1 MICHLLSELVLFSS
15 KVSYT
20 KVPNINSVRQSHA
33 FLPAIVRSQKSL
45 RYRVSSPRSCHLLLM
60 TGGPTNSLCLDVTGF
75 AEAPNRKT
83 AGFTGSGGC
92 ETWWEIFFLL
102 SDSSDIVLFHYFFLA
117 LWQTCWSL
125 HVLPIDKV
133 VNMY

>member
-1 MICHLLSELVLFSS
+1 MICHLLSELLLFSS
-15 KVSYT
+15 KLSHT

-33 FLPAIVRSQKSL
+33 FFPTIVRSQKSPW
-45 RYRVSSPRSCHLLLM
+45 YRVPSPRSCHLLLM

-102 SDSSDIVLFHYFFLA
+102 SDSYLILFYFIIFFLPFDRPVGA
-117 LWQTCWSL
+117 CPSHRQSG
-125 HVLPIDKV
+125 
-133 VNMY
+133 

>member
-1 MICHLLSELVLFSS
+1 MICHLLSGLVLFSS

-45 RYRVSSPRSCHLLLM
+45 RYRVPSPRSCHLLLM

-102 SDSSDIVLFHYFFLA
+102 SDSSDIVLFHYFFLT

-125 HVLPIDKV
+125 SFP
-133 VNMY
+133 

>member
-1 MICHLLSELVLFSS
+1 MICHLLSGLVLFSS
-15 KVSYT
+15 KLSHT
-20 KVPNINSVRQSHA
+20 KVPNINSMRQSHA
-33 FLPAIVRSQKSL
+33 FLPTIVRSQKSPW
-45 RYRVSSPRSCHLLLM
+45 YRVPSPRSCHLLLM

-102 SDSSDIVLFHYFFLA
+102 SDSSDIVLFHYFFLT
-117 LWQTCWSL
+117 L
-125 HVLPIDKV
+125 
-133 VNMY
+133 

>member
-1 MICHLLSELVLFSS
+1 MICHLLSELLLFSS
-15 KVSYT
+15 KLSHT

-45 RYRVSSPRSCHLLLM
+45 RYRVPSPRSCHLLLM
-60 TGGPTNSLCLDVTGF
+60 TGGPTNSLCLDVTGL

-102 SDSSDIVLFHYFFLA
+102 SDSSDIVLFHYFFLT

-125 HVLPIDKV
+125 SFP
-133 VNMY
+133 

>member
-1 MICHLLSELVLFSS
+1 MICHLLSGLLLFSS
-15 KVSYT
+15 KLSHT
-20 KVPNINSVRQSHA
+20 KVPNINSMRQSHA
-33 FLPAIVRSQKSL
+33 FLPAIVRSQKSP
-45 RYRVSSPRSCHLLLM
+45 RYRVPSPGSCHLLLM

-102 SDSSDIVLFHYFFLA
+102 SDSSDIVLFHYFFLT

-125 HVLPIDKV
+125 SFP
-133 VNMY
+133 

>member
-33 FLPAIVRSQKSL
+33 FLPAIVRSQKSP
-45 RYRVSSPRSCHLLLM
+45 RYRVPSPRSCHLLLM

-83 AGFTGSGGC
+83 AGFTGSGDVKRGGK
-92 ETWWEIFFLL
+92 FFFTFWFI
-102 SDSSDIVLFHYFFLA
+102 SDIVLFHYFFLT

-125 HVLPIDKV
+125 SFP
-133 VNMY
+133 

>member
-1 MICHLLSELVLFSS
+1 MICHLLSELLLFSS
-15 KVSYT
+15 KVSHT

-33 FLPAIVRSQKSL
+33 FLPAIVRSQKSP
-45 RYRVSSPRSCHLLLM
+45 RYRVPSPRSCHLLLM

-102 SDSSDIVLFHYFFLA
+102 SDSSDIVLFHYFFLT

-125 HVLPIDKV
+125 SFP
-133 VNMY
+133 

>member
-1 MICHLLSELVLFSS
+1 MICHLLSELLLFSS
-15 KVSYT
+15 KLSHT
-20 KVPNINSVRQSHA
+20 KVPNINSMRQSHA
-33 FLPAIVRSQKSL
+33 FLPAIVRSQKSP
-45 RYRVSSPRSCHLLLM
+45 RYRVPSPRSCHLLLM

-102 SDSSDIVLFHYFFLA
+102 SDSSDIVLFHYFFLT

-125 HVLPIDKV
+125 SFP
-133 VNMY
+133 

>member
-15 KVSYT
+15 KLSHT
-20 KVPNINSVRQSHA
+20 KVPNINSMRQSHA
-33 FLPAIVRSQKSL
+33 FLPAIVRSQKSP
-45 RYRVSSPRSCHLLLM
+45 RYRVPSPRSCHLLLM

-102 SDSSDIVLFHYFFLA
+102 SDSSDIVLFHYFFLT

-125 HVLPIDKV
+125 SFP
-133 VNMY
+133 

>member
-1 MICHLLSELVLFSS
+1 MICHLLSELLLFSS
-15 KVSYT
+15 KLSHT

-45 RYRVSSPRSCHLLLM
+45 RYRVPSPRSCHLLLM
-60 TGGPTNSLCLDVTGF
+60 PRGPTNSLCLDVTGF

-125 HVLPIDKV
+125 SFP
-133 VNMY
+133 

>member
-1 MICHLLSELVLFSS
+1 MICHLLSELLLFSS
-15 KVSYT
+15 KLSHT

-33 FLPAIVRSQKSL
+33 FLPAIVRSQKSP
-45 RYRVSSPRSCHLLLM
+45 RYRVPSPRSCHLLLM

-102 SDSSDIVLFHYFFLA
+102 SDSSDIVLFHYFFLT

-125 HVLPIDKV
+125 SFP
-133 VNMY
+133 

>member
-33 FLPAIVRSQKSL
+33 FLPAIVRSQKSP
-45 RYRVSSPRSCHLLLM
+45 RYRVPSPRSCHLLLM
-60 TGGPTNSLCLDVTGF
+60 TEGPTNSLCLDVTGF

-83 AGFTGSGGC
+83 AWFTGSGGC

-102 SDSSDIVLFHYFFLA
+102 SDSSDIVLFHYFFLT

-125 HVLPIDKV
+125 SFP
-133 VNMY
+133 

>member
-45 RYRVSSPRSCHLLLM
+45 RYRVPSPRSCHLLLM

-92 ETWWEIFFLL
+92 ETWWENFFLL
-102 SDSSDIVLFHYFFLA
+102 SDSSDIVLFHYFFLT

-125 HVLPIDKV
+125 SFP
-133 VNMY
+133 

>member
-1 MICHLLSELVLFSS
+1 MICHLLSELLLFSS
-15 KVSYT
+15 KLSHT
-20 KVPNINSVRQSHA
+20 KVPNINSMRQSHA
-33 FLPAIVRSQKSL
+33 FLPAIVRSQKSP
-45 RYRVSSPRSCHLLLM
+45 RYRVPSPRSCHLLLM

-92 ETWWEIFFLL
+92 ETWWEIFFTFWFI
-102 SDSSDIVLFHYFFLA
+102 SDIVLFHYFFLT

-125 HVLPIDKV
+125 SFP
-133 VNMY
+133 

>member
-1 MICHLLSELVLFSS
+1 MICHLLSGLVLFSS
-15 KVSYT
+15 KLSHT

-33 FLPAIVRSQKSL
+33 FLPAIVRSQKSP
-45 RYRVSSPRSCHLLLM
+45 RYRVPSPRSCHLLLM
-60 TGGPTNSLCLDVTGF
+60 TRGPTNSLCLDVTGF

-102 SDSSDIVLFHYFFLA
+102 SDSSDIVLFHYFFLT

-125 HVLPIDKV
+125 SFP
-133 VNMY
+133 

>member
-1 MICHLLSELVLFSS
+1 MICHLLSELLLFSS
-15 KVSYT
+15 KLSHT

-33 FLPAIVRSQKSL
+33 FLPAIVLSQKSL
-45 RYRVSSPRSCHLLLM
+45 RYRVPSPRSCHLLLM

-75 AEAPNRKT
+75 AEAPKRKT

-102 SDSSDIVLFHYFFLA
+102 SDSSDIVLFHYFFLT

-125 HVLPIDKV
+125 SFP
-133 VNMY
+133 

>member
-1 MICHLLSELVLFSS
+1 MICHLLSGLVLFSS

-33 FLPAIVRSQKSL
+33 FLPAIVRSQKSP
-45 RYRVSSPRSCHLLLM
+45 RYRVPSPRSCHLLLM
-60 TGGPTNSLCLDVTGF
+60 TRGPTNSLCLDVTGF

-102 SDSSDIVLFHYFFLA
+102 SDSSDIVLFHYFFLT

-125 HVLPIDKV
+125 SFP
-133 VNMY
+133 

>member
-1 MICHLLSELVLFSS
+1 MICHLLSGLVLFSS
-15 KVSYT
+15 KLSHT

-33 FLPAIVRSQKSL
+33 FLPAIVRSQKSP
-45 RYRVSSPRSCHLLLM
+45 RYRVPSPRSCHLLLM

-102 SDSSDIVLFHYFFLA
+102 SDSSDIVLFHYFFLT
-117 LWQTCWSL
+117 L
-125 HVLPIDKV
+125 
-133 VNMY
+133 

>member
-1 MICHLLSELVLFSS
+1 MICHLLSGLVLFSS

-33 FLPAIVRSQKSL
+33 FLPAIVRSQKSP
-45 RYRVSSPRSCHLLLM
+45 RYRVPSPRSCHLLLM

-102 SDSSDIVLFHYFFLA
+102 SDSYLILFYFIIFFLPFDRPVGA
-117 LWQTCWSL
+117 CPSHRQSG
-125 HVLPIDKV
+125 
-133 VNMY
+133 

>member
-33 FLPAIVRSQKSL
+33 FLPAIVRSQKSP
-45 RYRVSSPRSCHLLLM
+45 RYRVPSPHSCHLLLM

-75 AEAPNRKT
+75 ARHQIGKLQ
-83 AGFTGSGGC
+83 GLQGLGDVKRGGKFFFTF
-92 ETWWEIFFLL
+92 WFI
-102 SDSSDIVLFHYFFLA
+102 SDIVLFHYFFLT

-125 HVLPIDKV
+125 SFP
-133 VNMY
+133 

>member
-15 KVSYT
+15 KLSHT

-33 FLPAIVRSQKSL
+33 FLPAIVRSQKSP
-45 RYRVSSPRSCHLLLM
+45 RYQVPSPRSCHLLLM

-102 SDSSDIVLFHYFFLA
+102 SDSSDIVLFHY
-117 LWQTCWSL
+117 
-125 HVLPIDKV
+125 LPFDRPV
-133 VNMY
+133 GACPSHRQSG

>member
-45 RYRVSSPRSCHLLLM
+45 RYRVPSPRSCHLLLM

-75 AEAPNRKT
+75 AEAPKRKT

-92 ETWWEIFFLL
+92 ETWWENFFLL
-102 SDSSDIVLFHYFFLA
+102 SDSYLILFYFIIFFLPFDRPVGA
-117 LWQTCWSL
+117 CPSHRQSG
-125 HVLPIDKV
+125 
-133 VNMY
+133 

>member
-1 MICHLLSELVLFSS
+1 MICHLLSGLVLFSS

-20 KVPNINSVRQSHA
+20 KVPNINSMRQSHA

-45 RYRVSSPRSCHLLLM
+45 RYRVPSPRSCHLLLM

-102 SDSSDIVLFHYFFLA
+102 SDSYLILFYFIIFFLPFDRPVGA
-117 LWQTCWSL
+117 CPSHRQSG
-125 HVLPIDKV
+125 
-133 VNMY
+133 

>member
-33 FLPAIVRSQKSL
+33 FLPAIVRSQKSP
-45 RYRVSSPRSCHLLLM
+45 RYQVPSPRSCHLLLM

-102 SDSSDIVLFHYFFLA
+102 SDSSDIVLFHYFFLT

-125 HVLPIDKV
+125 SFP
-133 VNMY
+133 

>member
-33 FLPAIVRSQKSL
+33 FLPAIVRSQKSP
-45 RYRVSSPRSCHLLLM
+45 RYRVPSPRSCHLLLM

-92 ETWWEIFFLL
+92 ETWWEIFF
-102 SDSSDIVLFHYFFLA
+102 YFLI
-117 LWQTCWSL
+117 
-125 HVLPIDKV
+125 HI
-133 VNMY
+133 

>member
-1 MICHLLSELVLFSS
+1 MICHLLSGLVLFSS
-15 KVSYT
+15 KLSHT

-45 RYRVSSPRSCHLLLM
+45 RYRVPSPRSCHLLLM

-102 SDSSDIVLFHYFFLA
+102 SDSSDIVLFHYFFLT
-117 LWQTCWSL
+117 L
-125 HVLPIDKV
+125 
-133 VNMY
+133 

>member
-1 MICHLLSELVLFSS
+1 MICHLLSELLLFSS
-15 KVSYT
+15 KLSHT

-33 FLPAIVRSQKSL
+33 FLPAIVRSQKSP
-45 RYRVSSPRSCHLLLM
+45 RYRVPSPRSCHLLLM

-102 SDSSDIVLFHYFFLA
+102 SDSSDIVLFHYFFLT
-117 LWQTCWSL
+117 L
-125 HVLPIDKV
+125 
-133 VNMY
+133 

>member
-33 FLPAIVRSQKSL
+33 FLPAIVRSQKSP
-45 RYRVSSPRSCHLLLM
+45 RYRVPSPRSCHLLLM
-60 TGGPTNSLCLDVTGF
+60 TWGPTNSLCLDVTGF

-102 SDSSDIVLFHYFFLA
+102 SDSSDIVLFHYFFLT

-125 HVLPIDKV
+125 SFP
-133 VNMY
+133 

>member
-1 MICHLLSELVLFSS
+1 MICHLLSGLVLFSS

-20 KVPNINSVRQSHA
+20 KVPNINSMRQSHA
-33 FLPAIVRSQKSL
+33 FLPAIVRSQKSP
-45 RYRVSSPRSCHLLLM
+45 RYRVPSPRSCHLLLM

-92 ETWWEIFFLL
+92 ETWWENFFLL
-102 SDSSDIVLFHYFFLA
+102 SDSYLILFYFIIFFLPFDRPVGA
-117 LWQTCWSL
+117 CPSHRQSG
-125 HVLPIDKV
+125 
-133 VNMY
+133 

>member
-33 FLPAIVRSQKSL
+33 FLPAIVRSQKSP
-45 RYRVSSPRSCHLLLM
+45 RYRVPSPRSCHLLLM

-92 ETWWEIFFLL
+92 ETWWEIFFYFLIHL
-102 SDSSDIVLFHYFFLA
+102 ILFYFRPVGA
-117 LWQTCWSL
+117 CPSHRQSG
-125 HVLPIDKV
+125 
-133 VNMY
+133 

>member
-45 RYRVSSPRSCHLLLM
+45 RYRVPSPRSCHLLLM

-92 ETWWEIFFLL
+92 ETWWEIFFTFWFI
-102 SDSSDIVLFHYFFLA
+102 SDIVLFHYFFLT

-125 HVLPIDKV
+125 SFP
-133 VNMY
+133 

>member
-45 RYRVSSPRSCHLLLM
+45 RYRVPSPRSCHLLLM

-92 ETWWEIFFLL
+92 ETWWENFFYFLIHLILFYFIIFFLPFDRPVGACP
-102 SDSSDIVLFHYFFLA
+102 SHRQSG
-117 LWQTCWSL
+117 
-125 HVLPIDKV
+125 
-133 VNMY
+133 